1 MMTTVLCYSATLGA
15 HITDYGTPFRVDMGN
30 VGSYRFTGGI
40 PGTRYLPTAEYG
52 NGVLTYTMS
61 PTPSNGVTFDPG
73 PPARFMVAAT
83 AVVVDETSYTLV
95 ATDADGD
102 IGTMTVNITILER
115 MCPNSAA
122 VSGYADSGIVDDC
135 EALLASR
142 DALSGSQSL
151 NWSEH
156 LSIDSWQGVEIA
168 DNRVVTID
176 MYSLGL
182 SGTIPAELA
191 NLANLQRLDLLT
203 RIHRRTPMD
212 GVRTAEEG

>member
-1 MMTTVLCYSATLGA
+1 MRQQA
-15 HITDYGTPFRVDMGN
+15 
-30 VGSYRFTGGI
+30 
-40 PGTRYLPTAEYG
+40 
-52 NGVLTYTMS
+52 
-61 PTPSNGVTFDPG
+61 
-73 PPARFMVAAT
+73 
-83 AVVVDETSYTLV
+83 SYTLV

-191 NLANLQRLDLLT
+191 NLANLQRLDLLSNQLSGPIPPELGGLANLQWLNLDSLAKSLC
-203 RIHRRTPMD
+203 RSK
-212 GVRTAEEG
+212 